1 MRFDIRKFDTRK
13 LIKWPTLIIGYV
25 FCQFISNEITSVVL
39 GTLAETQSN
48 TAPAVDWPNL
58 ILIIIA
64 ESMALIFITQ
74 HSRLSGFRLLAVLT
88 LVYAGT
94 KVFMMQIEAAF
105 FLNIWPSEPLL
116 SLHSV
121 MFFTVQGVIGAL
133 LFCSIVIGLCS
144 KWKTP
149 SGTISAG
156 NVRIGIIPLLKIA
169 IIYVPIYFLAGLF
182 LAMPLGGEAFKETY
196 ATLTVPTWL
205 PLFQLGRGF
214 LWALIL
220 WALLDMTDEHYLR
233 PVAAAAMAVFGAV
246 QLLYPNPYM
255 AEQLRAA
262 HLIEVSVSMAI
273 FGWLAAGIYARSLQT
288 IEPQGATT
296 KLSISR

>member
-1 MRFDIRKFDTRK
+1 MRFDMRK

-25 FCQFISNEITSVVL
+25 LCQIISVKITGVAI
-39 GTLAETQSN
+39 GALAEIQSN
-48 TAPAVDWPNL
+48 TTAVTDWPSL
-58 ILIIIA
+58 VLIIIA
-64 ESMALIFITQ
+64 ESMALVFVVR
-74 HSRLSGFRLLAVLT
+74 HARFSGFRLLAVLT

-121 MFFTVQGVIGAL
+121 MFFTVQGVVGAL
-133 LFCSIVIGLCS
+133 LFCSIVIGVCS
-144 KWKTP
+144 KWKTQSP
-149 SGTISAG
+149 GVSSSAG
-156 NVRIGIIPLLKIA
+156 NVAMGTIPLLKIA
-169 IIYVPIYFLAGLF
+169 IIYVPIYFLAGFF

-220 WALLDMTDEHYLR
+220 WALLDMTDKHYLR

-246 QLLYPNPYM
+246 QLLYPNQYM
-255 AEQLRAA
+255 LEQLRAA

-273 FGWLAAGIYARSLQT
+273 FGWLAAGIYARSAQN
-288 IEPQGATT
+288 IEPQNT
-296 KLSISR
+296 KTEIEVSEMI